1 MEKNMYYTPIISVKN
16 INLDDVIC
24 VSFDTKDEINIYQ
37 NVDVTL
43 D

>member
-1 MEKNMYYTPIISVKN
+1 MYYTPIISVKK

-24 VSFDTKDEINIYQ
+24 VSFHIKDENNIYQ

>member
-1 MEKNMYYTPIISVKN
+1 MKKSKYYTPIISVKK

-24 VSFDTKDEINIYQ
+24 QSFGMEDENNIYD

>member
-1 MEKNMYYTPIISVKN
+1 MKKNMYYTPIISVKKV
-16 INLDDVIC
+16 NLDDVIC
-24 VSFDTKDEINIYQ
+24 VSFDTKDENNIYQ

>member
-1 MEKNMYYTPIISVKN
+1 MEKNMYYTPIISVKK
-16 INLDDVIC
+16 INLDDVIF
-24 VSFDTKDEINIYQ
+24 VSFDTKDENNIYQ